1 MVYTNKIRILIFER
15 KIHLRILLITE
26 AFGGIATYS
35 EFLIQELNK
44 IQKIKTR
51 TIWLINPQ
59 NYSKE
64 NIRKFIPQ
72 TKTVL
77 NLPSSH
83 NFKDPLMKIIRQDL
97 SEIIHF
103 QYEMS
108 IFPSRNLFLK
118 LVREIRRQ
126 TSKKIVITLHS
137 IYIDPPFIEMIND
150 CSKFTDAYIVH
161 QENAKNFLISKG
173 MNPSK
178 IFVIPHGSAILK
190 PPPNKKL
197 FFKKNLFKIA
207 MVGFLKKTKAF
218 EEALFP
224 IIAKNEL
231 EIIIAGMVRNDEVI
245 RHITRLQQKAKATL
259 TIIPRFLTDQELFAL
274 ITEADCIILPYDQ
287 NYYSASGI
295 LHLAAGFGKIVLVS
309 SSPKFKE
316 LSEKIPFC
324 NVKNGNYLKHI
335 EVLQNSPE
343 MVAKLSQKI
352 ALFARN
358 TSWPI
363 IAKKT
368 FNLYQNILTRKRS

>member
-1 MVYTNKIRILIFER
+1 M
-15 KIHLRILLITE
+15 RILLITE

-35 EFLIQELNK
+35 EFLTQELNK
-44 IQKIKTR
+44 IQRIKTR
-51 TIWLINPQ
+51 TIWLFYPQ
-59 NYSKE
+59 NYTKE

-72 TKTVL
+72 NKTVL

-83 NFKDPLMKIIRQDL
+83 NFKDPLMKIFRQDL

-118 LVREIRRQ
+118 LLGEIRRQ

-137 IYIDPPFIEMIND
+137 IYIDPPFIEMIID

-178 IFVIPHGSAILK
+178 IFVIPHGSAILE
-190 PPPNKKL
+190 PPPNKML
-197 FFKKNLFKIA
+197 FFKKKFFKIA

-218 EEALFP
+218 EEALSS
-224 IIAKNEL
+224 IITKKDL
-231 EIIIAGMVRNDEVI
+231 EIIIAGMIKENEVVR
-245 RHITRLQQKAKATL
+245 HFTQLQQKAKATL
-259 TIIPRFLTDQELFAL
+259 TIIPRFFTDQEIITL

-295 LHLAAGFGKIVLVS
+295 LHLAAGLGKIVLVS
-309 SSPKFKE
+309 SSPKFRE

-335 EVLQNSPE
+335 EMLQNSPE
-343 MVAKLSQKI
+343 MVTKLSQKM
-352 ALFARN
+352 ALFARD
-358 TSWPI
+358 TSWSI
-363 IAKKT
+363 VAKKT
-368 FNLYQNILTRKRS
+368 FNLYQNILTRTQLGNKK

>member
-1 MVYTNKIRILIFER
+1 MVLER
-15 KIHLRILLITE
+15 RIHLRILLITE

-44 IQKIKTR
+44 IQRIKTR
-51 TIWLINPQ
+51 TIWLSNPQ
-59 NYSKE
+59 NYQKE

-72 TKTVL
+72 TRTVL

-83 NFKDPLMKIIRQDL
+83 NFKDPLMKIIRQDP

-103 QYEMS
+103 QYDMS

-118 LVREIRRQ
+118 LLGEIRRQ

-150 CSKFTDAYIVH
+150 CLMFTDAYIVH

-173 MNPSK
+173 MDPSK
-178 IFVIPHGSAILK
+178 IFVIPHGSAIIKLI
-190 PPPNKKL
+190 PNKMH

-218 EEALFP
+218 EETLSSL
-224 IIAKNEL
+224 ITKKDL
-231 EIIIAGMVRNDEVI
+231 EIIVAGMVKEHVVVRQI
-245 RHITRLQQKAKATL
+245 AQLQQKAKATL
-259 TIIPRFLTDQELFAL
+259 TIIPRFLTNQELIAL
-274 ITEADCIILPYDQ
+274 IAGADCVILPYEQD
-287 NYYSASGI
+287 YFSSSGI
-295 LHLAAGFGKIVLVS
+295 LHFAAGMKKIVLVS
-309 SSPKFKE
+309 SSPKFRE
-316 LSEKIPFC
+316 LTKKIPFC

-335 EVLQNSPE
+335 EVLQNSPK
-343 MVAKLSQKI
+343 MMTQLSQKM
-352 ALFARN
+352 ASFARD

-363 IAKKT
+363 VTKKT
-368 FNLYQNILTRKRS
+368 IKLYQSVLIK